1 MADSPSDDVAL
12 LAVRGALL
20 DSLPAVPSRDPV
32 TVYLSRLATTSR
44 RSQYAALRTVAAILA
59 PVPEGTAP
67 PSPES
72 IPWHALTY
80 AHQQALR
87 AKVAVAY
94 DSPATANRILAA
106 VRGVVRECA
115 NLGLMS
121 HETKAAI
128 LSVPGVRGS
137 RLTRG
142 RALTVDEVR
151 ALIATTAQTTL
162 GVRDRALIAVLFGG
176 GLRRCE
182 VATLA
187 TYHVE
192 PKGVDGARIALRVA
206 GKGNKQRRVPLP
218 PDATEAVM
226 AWVKARGPES
236 GPLFVSFTKHGGMR
250 RRMGTGE
257 PGELRDLTA
266 SGIYEILAGLAVRA
280 GVPPFSPHDARRTR
294 ITNLFAA
301 GQPITAI
308 QKLHGHANPS
318 TTAKYDRSS
327 EETMERTAGAVGV
340 L

>member
-1 MADSPSDDVAL
+1 MIPRLQVTTCKATEQT
-12 LAVRGALL
+12 G
-20 DSLPAVPSRDPV
+20 PA
-32 TVYLSRLATTSR
+32 
-44 RSQYAALRTVAAILA
+44 
-59 PVPEGTAP
+59 G
-67 PSPES
+67 
-72 IPWHALTY
+72 
-80 AHQQALR
+80 
-87 AKVAVAY
+87 
-94 DSPATANRILAA
+94 
-106 VRGVVRECA
+106 
-115 NLGLMS
+115 
-121 HETKAAI
+121 
-128 LSVPGVRGS
+128 
-137 RLTRG
+137 
-142 RALTVDEVR
+142 LTVDEVR

-192 PKGVDGARIALRVA
+192 PKGGRIALRVA

-327 EETMERTAGAVGV
+327 EETMDRTAGAVGV